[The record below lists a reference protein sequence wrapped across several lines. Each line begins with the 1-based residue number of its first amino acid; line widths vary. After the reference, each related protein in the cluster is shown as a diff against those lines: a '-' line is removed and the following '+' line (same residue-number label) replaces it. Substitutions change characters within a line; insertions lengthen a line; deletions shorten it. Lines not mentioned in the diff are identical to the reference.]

1 MTNDDIVCTCMSVS
15 VKDIRNAIE
24 QGARSFAQIQEATGI
39 GTVCGVCTDDAQ
51 SIVSLLLKEY
61 GE

>member
-1 MTNDDIVCTCMSVS
+1 MTNDEIVCTCMSVS

-24 QGARSFAQIQEATGI
+24 QGAKDFAQIQKITGL
-39 GTVCGVCTDDAQ
+39 GSVCGVCTDDAE
-51 SIVSLLLKEY
+51 SIVSILLKEY